1 MVWLEEVQNGQETDS
16 SMESNRMLKIVP
28 ILLICTV
35 QMVFAQPNTENKNN
49 GLFNITSF
57 RVGWLTSGEF
67 SRLGAPAN
75 QLDVSEARMNSLQT
89 ITGIYL
95 NPNYSVGVGFGLD
108 GYSNPTHNT
117 MPVFLDLR
125 AYLYDEKNTA
135 FFLLNIGGTI
145 GIEDLFRRGTMGEI
159 GFGYKYY
166 TPRNLKL
173 IGSINFHAKGL
184 SLTGERYTSAER
196 AANLRGLL
204 ISFGVLF

>member
-1 MVWLEEVQNGQETDS
+1 
-16 SMESNRMLKIVP
+16 MLKYVP
-28 ILLICTV
+28 ILILCST
-35 QMVFAQPNTENKNN
+35 QLLFAQSNTENKNS
-49 GLFNITSF
+49 GIFNITSF
-57 RVGWLTSGEF
+57 RVGWLTSGELT
-67 SRLGAPAN
+67 RLGT
-75 QLDVSEARMNSLQT
+75 QSSSSSLDVSEARMNSLQT

-95 NPNYSVGVGFGLD
+95 NPNYSVGLGFGLD
-108 GYSNPTHNT
+108 GYSNPTNNT

-159 GFGYKYY
+159 GFGYKLY

-184 SLTGERYTSAER
+184 SLTGEPYTSAER
-196 AANLRGLL
+196 SVNLRGLL

>member
-1 MVWLEEVQNGQETDS
+1 
-16 SMESNRMLKIVP
+16 MLKYVP
-28 ILLICTV
+28 ILILCST
-35 QMVFAQPNTENKNN
+35 QLLYAQPNSENKNK
-49 GLFNITSF
+49 GIFNITSF
-57 RVGWLTSGEF
+57 RAGWLTSGEL

-75 QLDVSEARMNSLQT
+75 QLDVSNARMNSLQSV
-89 ITGIYL
+89 TGFYL
-95 NPNYSVGVGFGLD
+95 NPNYSVGLGFGLD

-117 MPVFLDLR
+117 MPVFLDIR

-145 GIEDLFRRGTMGEI
+145 GVDGLFRRGSTGEI

-166 TPRNLKL
+166 TARDLKL

-196 AANLRGLL
+196 AVNLRGLL